1 MTIKKGN
8 LSCMVIE
15 FHMGDVLD
23 ENDNFNVWKPIIH
36 GYTNLH
42 VTFKKRYSSV
52 FFGMEA
58 LT

>member
-42 VTFKKRYSSV
+42 GGDLNENGMKKDINIDI
-52 FFGMEA
+52 
-58 LT
+58 T